1 MMIVVMKTDATAK
14 QVGGVIQKVQELG
27 FEPHLSKG
35 EKKSIIGVVGNEKRV
50 DPQLFL
56 VLPGVENVVPILQP
70 FKLASREFKSESTIV
85 ALNGT
90 MIGGDKIV
98 VMAGP
103 CAVESAEQT
112 LAAAEAVAAAGAK
125 ILRGGAFKP
134 RTSPYSFQGLGEKGL
149 EILRMAADKTGLA
162 VVTEVMSPETVS
174 LVAAYAE
181 ILQIGARNMQNYP
194 LLEEV
199 GKTSKPVLLKRG
211 LMSTIEELLMAAEYI
226 LAKGNPNVML
236 CERGIRSFEKYTRNT
251 LDISAVPIIKKL
263 SHLPVIVDPSHA
275 TGQRDLVAPV
285 SKSAIAAGA
294 DGLMIEVHPHP
305 EEALSDGAQSLHPEE
320 FSELMGGLER
330 IAQAMERGI

>member
-1 MMIVVMKTDATAK
+1 MIVVMKADATAK
-14 QVGGVIQKVQELG
+14 QVGGIIKKVRELG

-35 EKKSIIGVVGNEKRV
+35 EKKSIIGVIGNEKRV
-50 DPQLFL
+50 DSQVFM

-70 FKLASREFKSESTIV
+70 FKLVGRELKSESTVV
-85 ALNGT
+85 ALNGVRV
-90 MIGGDKIV
+90 GGEEIV

-103 CAVESAEQT
+103 CAVESREQT
-112 LAAAEAVAAAGAK
+112 LAAAEAVAQSGAK
-125 ILRGGAFKP
+125 VLRGGAFKP
-134 RTSPYSFQGLGEKGL
+134 RTSPYSFQGLGEEGL
-149 EILRMAADKTGLA
+149 KILKEAKEQTGLA
-162 VVTEVMSPETVS
+162 IVTEVMSPQYVPMVS
-174 LVAAYAE
+174 SYAD

-194 LLEEV
+194 LLEAV

-226 LAKGNPNVML
+226 LANGNPNVIL

-275 TGQRDLVAPV
+275 TGQRYLVAPV

-294 DGLMIEVHPHP
+294 DGLIIEVHPQP
-305 EEALSDGAQSLHPEE
+305 EKALSDGAQSLHPGE
-320 FSELMGGLER
+320 FTELMRELKH
-330 IAQAMERGI
+330 IAKAVGRSL